1 VATTGKYSLAGKSA
15 VVTGAGN
22 GIGRAIAL
30 AYGEAGAAVAC
41 VDLDAQAAEAT
52 AATLAKNGI
61 SAFPVRCDV
70 GNEAD
75 VAAATKAILGK
86 LPAVDI
92 LVNGAAGD
100 DPNGTVLDLTLA
112 DWNRVFAV
120 NVGGAF
126 LMSRAIL
133 PAMIAAGG
141 GSIIHL
147 ASQHARVGAPG
158 RAVYGATK
166 GALVMLAK
174 SMAIDHAGQ
183 NIRVNTLS
191 PGAVETP
198 RMTYR
203 FGDMAA
209 ARTALGP
216 KHLLNRLAMPD
227 EIARA
232 ALFLAS
238 DASSFVT
245 GSDLLVDGGF
255 TAI

>member
-1 VATTGKYSLAGKSA
+1 MTVLDTYSLQGKTA
-15 VVTGAGN
+15 LVTGAGS
-22 GIGRAIAL
+22 GIGRAIAM
-30 AYGEAGAAVAC
+30 AFGEAGAAVGCA
-41 VDLDAQAAEAT
+41 DIDADAARKTSDAI
-52 AATLAKNGI
+52 AAAGGKTLPIA
-61 SAFPVRCDV
+61 CDV
-70 GNEAD
+70 SREAD
-75 VAAATKAILGK
+75 AAAAASAVAGALGAIH
-86 LPAVDI
+86 I
-92 LVNGAAGD
+92 LVNAAVAT
-100 DPNGTVLDLTLA
+100 DPTGTVLDYSRA
-112 DWNRVFAV
+112 DWDRVFAI
-120 NVGGAF
+120 NVTGVF
-126 LMSRAIL
+126 LMSRAVL

-158 RAVYGATK
+158 RAVYCATK

-174 SMAIDHAGQ
+174 SMAVDHAGQ
-183 NIRVNTLS
+183 HIRVNTLS

-209 ARTALGP
+209 ARAALGP
-216 KHLLNRLAMPD
+216 KHLLNRLAAPD

-255 TAI
+255 TAV

>member
-1 VATTGKYSLAGKSA
+1 MTVLDTYSLQGKA
-15 VVTGAGN
+15 ALVTGAGS

-30 AYGEAGAAVAC
+30 AFAQAGAAVGCA
-41 VDLDAQAAEAT
+41 DIDADAARKTGDAI
-52 AATLAKNGI
+52 AASGGRA
-61 SAFPVRCDV
+61 SAIACDV
-70 GNEAD
+70 SREAD
-75 VAAATKAILGK
+75 AAAAAKAMTDAFGAIH
-86 LPAVDI
+86 V
-92 LVNGAAGD
+92 LVNAAVAT
-100 DPNGTVLDLTLA
+100 DPSGSVLDYTRA
-112 DWNRVFAV
+112 DWDGVFAI
-120 NVGGAF
+120 NVTGVF
-126 LMSRAIL
+126 LMSRAAL

-141 GSIIHL
+141 GSIIHM

-158 RAVYGATK
+158 RAVYCATK

-174 SMAIDHAGQ
+174 CMAVDHAAQ

-209 ARTALGP
+209 ARAVLGP
-216 KHLLNRLAMPD
+216 KHLLNRLAAPD

-238 DASSFVT
+238 EASSFVT

>member
-1 VATTGKYSLAGKSA
+1 MTVLDTYSLQGKA
-15 VVTGAGN
+15 VLVTGAAS
-22 GIGRAIAL
+22 GIGHAIAT
-30 AYGEAGAAVAC
+30 AFGEAGAAVGCA
-41 VDLDAQAAEAT
+41 DIDAGAAAETSDAIVVGGGK
-52 AATLAKNGI
+52 ALPIA
-61 SAFPVRCDV
+61 CDV
-70 GNEAD
+70 SEERD
-75 VAAATKAILGK
+75 AAAAAAAVKDAFGAIH
-86 LPAVDI
+86 V
-92 LVNGAAGD
+92 LVNAAVAT
-100 DPNGTVLDLTLA
+100 DPSGTVLDYTRT
-112 DWNRVFAV
+112 DWDRVFAI
-120 NVGGAF
+120 NVTGVF
-126 LMSRAIL
+126 LMSRAVL

-158 RAVYGATK
+158 RAVYCATK

-183 NIRVNTLS
+183 NIRVNALS
-191 PGAVETP
+191 PGAVETR

-203 FGDMAA
+203 YGDMAA
-209 ARTALGP
+209 ARAALGP
-216 KHLLNRLAMPD
+216 KHLLKRLAAPD

-255 TAI
+255 TAV

>member
-1 VATTGKYSLAGKSA
+1 MTVLDTYSLQSKVAL
-15 VVTGAGN
+15 VTGAGT

-30 AYGEAGAAVAC
+30 AFAEAGAAVGCA
-41 VDLDAQAAEAT
+41 DIDAET
-52 AATLAKNGI
+52 AAKTSDAIATRGGKALAI
-61 SAFPVRCDV
+61 ACDV
-70 GNEAD
+70 SEERD
-75 VAAATKAILGK
+75 AAAAAAAVKNAFGAIH
-86 LPAVDI
+86 V
-92 LVNGAAGD
+92 LVNAAVAT
-100 DPNGTVLDLTLA
+100 DPSGTVLDYA
-112 DWNRVFAV
+112 RSDWDRVFAI
-120 NVGGAF
+120 NVTGVF
-126 LMSRAIL
+126 LMSRAVL

-147 ASQHARVGAPG
+147 ASQHARVGTPG
-158 RAVYGATK
+158 RAVYCATK

-191 PGAVETP
+191 PGAVETR

-203 FGDMAA
+203 YGDMAA
-209 ARTALGP
+209 ARMALGP
-216 KHLLNRLAMPD
+216 KHLLNRLAAPD

-255 TAI
+255 TAV

>member
-1 VATTGKYSLAGKSA
+1 MSVLDTYSLQGKA
-15 VVTGAGN
+15 ALVTGAGS

-30 AYGEAGAAVAC
+30 AFGEAGAAVGCADIDAAAAAKTSGAIAAAGGKARPIAC
-41 VDLDAQAAEAT
+41 DVSQEADAT
-52 AATLAKNGI
+52 AAAASVV
-61 SAFPVRCDV
+61 SAF
-70 GNEAD
+70 G
-75 VAAATKAILGK
+75 AIH
-86 LPAVDI
+86 V
-92 LVNGAAGD
+92 LVNAAVAT
-100 DPNGTVLDLTLA
+100 DPTGTVLDYSRA
-112 DWNRVFAV
+112 EWDRVFAI
-120 NVGGAF
+120 NVTGIF
-126 LMSRAIL
+126 LMSRAVL

-141 GSIIHL
+141 GSIIHM
-147 ASQHARVGAPG
+147 ASQHARVGAPA
-158 RAVYGATK
+158 RAVYCATK

-183 NIRVNTLS
+183 KIRVNTLS

-203 FGDMAA
+203 YGDMAA
-209 ARTALGP
+209 ARAALGP
-216 KHLLNRLAMPD
+216 KHLLNRLAAPD

-255 TAI
+255 TAV

>member
-1 VATTGKYSLAGKSA
+1 VTTTGKYSLAGKSA

-61 SAFPVRCDV
+61 PAFPVRCDV

-141 GSIIHL
+141 GSIIHI
-147 ASQHARVGAPG
+147 ASQLGSVAAPR
-158 RAVYGATK
+158 RAVYCATK
-166 GALVMLAK
+166 GALIQLGKA
-174 SMAIDHAGQ
+174 MATDHAAQ
-183 NIRVNTLS
+183 KIRVNTLS
-191 PGAVETP
+191 PGAVETD
-198 RMTYR
+198 RLIKR
-203 FGDMAA
+203 FGDMET
-209 ARTALGP
+209 ARRVSGP
-216 KHLLNRLAMPD
+216 KHLLQRLGQPE
-227 EIARA
+227 EIAA
-232 ALFLAS
+232 AAVFLAS
-238 DASSFVT
+238 DASSFMT
-245 GSDLLVDGGF
+245 GADLLVDGGYNA
-255 TAI
+255 T

>member
-1 VATTGKYSLAGKSA
+1 MTVLDTYSLQRKAA
-15 VVTGAGN
+15 LVTGAGS

-30 AYGEAGAAVAC
+30 AFAQAGAAVGCA
-41 VDLDAQAAEAT
+41 DIDAAAAGKTAEAI
-52 AATLAKNGI
+52 AAAGGKAVPI
-61 SAFPVRCDV
+61 ACDV
-70 GNEAD
+70 SREAD
-75 VAAATKAILGK
+75 TTAAATAMSDAFGAIH
-86 LPAVDI
+86 V
-92 LVNGAAGD
+92 LVNAAVAT
-100 DPNGTVLDLTLA
+100 DPSGSVLDYTRA
-112 DWNRVFAV
+112 DWDGVFAI
-120 NVGGAF
+120 NVTGVF
-126 LMSRAIL
+126 LMSKAAL

-141 GSIIHL
+141 GSIIHM
-147 ASQHARVGAPG
+147 ASQHASVGAAG
-158 RAVYGATK
+158 RAVYCATK

-174 SMAIDHAGQ
+174 CMAADHAAQ

-191 PGAVETP
+191 PGAVETR

-203 FGDMAA
+203 FGDMDA
-209 ARTALGP
+209 ARAALGP
-216 KHLLNRLAMPD
+216 KHLLNRLAAPD